1 MSALIRPASKSAF
14 LNSSASVPPY
24 CQIDSP
30 DCTCLYR
37 PRAPTRSA
45 NAAVRQ
51 PTAAGSTNP
60 GFCGSSSSCLT
71 RSQPAATAVAAIHAT
86 TANRA
91 RFLFIDMS
99 IVLGWGSVL
108 QIESERDVGRRRTGV
123 EVLSDFVPVHAVIL
137 LGIDAREARPGMEIP
152 KTDDQRGPLLRVE
165 QISIDALREHQRSG
179 ELAELPELRR
189 NEVTETRSV
198 GRTTDARSTAN
209 RNRSRLHPQRR
220 RGILTVS
227 ACLGCRRALE
237 VVPLERVATG

>member
-45 NAAVRQ
+45 NAAVGE
-51 PTAAGSTNP
+51 PTADGSTNP

-71 RSQPAATAVAAIHAT
+71 RSQPAATAVVARHAN

-123 EVLSDFVPVHAVIL
+123 EVLSDFVPVHAIVL
-137 LGIDAREARPGMEIP
+137 LGIDAREARPGVEVP
-152 KTDDQRGPLLRVE
+152 KTEDHRGALLGVE
-165 QISIDALREHQRSG
+165 QVPVD
-179 ELAELPELRR
+179 P
-189 NEVTETRSV
+189 
-198 GRTTDARSTAN
+198 
-209 RNRSRLHPQRR
+209 
-220 RGILTVS
+220 
-227 ACLGCRRALE
+227 LG
-237 VVPLERVATG
+237 